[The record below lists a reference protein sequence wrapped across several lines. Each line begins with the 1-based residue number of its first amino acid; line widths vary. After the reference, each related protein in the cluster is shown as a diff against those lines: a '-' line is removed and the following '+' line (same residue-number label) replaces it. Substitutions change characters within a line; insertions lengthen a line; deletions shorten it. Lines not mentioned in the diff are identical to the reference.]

1 MRKNQNS
8 SFYHYCSILYNEDMK
23 EELDRTYF
31 MTLKEMSNY
40 YNVHPS
46 SLGKVIRYKK
56 CLKKIPN
63 TIFKRVYEP
72 VFLKVCN
79 EVKNPK
85 VDMFVEEIDTKPYEE
100 KENHSFKFFEAE
112 EQAEQSKKIEN
123 QQEVKVS
130 MLHDYTTTT
139 TLIDT
144 EFDNQMIINMNMKN
158 KKHKKSQN
166 QPANVNIKLVNDI
179 DNLFQ
184 QTQSIEQD
192 NNLEAT
198 HTETKHTE
206 EPQANQIEDNSI
218 QIEIISKNKPQNR
231 NNDLN
236 VELQYQTQSNS
247 IEEKHTEEPQAKQ
260 IEDNSKQIEIISK
273 NKPQNRNSDLNVE
286 LQTQSKYI
294 EKQMTNENSIQ
305 LKEEQT
311 NYSMI
316 NNFSFSNDLTDIDDT
331 LDIFSKKEN
340 DIKVEEKHLED
351 NSKLIE
357 INSKNKL
364 QNRNSDLNVELQTQ
378 SKYIEKQ
385 MTNENSIQLKEEQT
399 NYSMIKDFL
408 FSNDLTDI
416 DDTLDILSKKE
427 NRSKMNSN
435 TQNEFS
441 SYFFTDDIETIIDE
455 KKIEQRKQ
463 KQTQKENRSELDIFF
478 EECDV
483 TNKIDINDLST
494 DELDE
499 LDKSNLE
506 EFTPSFF

>member
-1 MRKNQNS
+1 MRKNKNS
-8 SFYHYCSILYNEDMK
+8 SFYHYCSILYGEDME

-72 VFLKVCN
+72 VFIKVCN

-112 EQAEQSKKIEN
+112 EEDKQIDN

-130 MLHDYTTTT
+130 MLNCDTTTT
-139 TLIDT
+139 TLIDN
-144 EFDNQMIINMNMKN
+144 EFDNQMIINMNMKSQ
-158 KKHKKSQN
+158 KHKKSQN

-192 NNLEAT
+192 NSLEATHTEAT

-206 EPQANQIEDNSI
+206 EPQAKQIEDNSI

-236 VELQYQTQSNS
+236 VELQYIEKQHTEEKQTEEKQTEEKQT
-247 IEEKHTEEPQAKQ
+247 EEKHT
-260 IEDNSKQIEIISK
+260 
-273 NKPQNRNSDLNVE
+273 
-286 LQTQSKYI
+286 
-294 EKQMTNENSIQ
+294 
-305 LKEEQT
+305 EEQT

-316 NNFSFSNDLTDIDDT
+316 NNFSFNNDLTDIDDK
-331 LDIFSKKEN
+331 LDILSKKEN
-340 DIKVEEKHLED
+340 DIKVEEK
-351 NSKLIE
+351 N
-357 INSKNKL
+357 
-364 QNRNSDLNVELQTQ
+364 
-378 SKYIEKQ
+378 
-385 MTNENSIQLKEEQT
+385 
-399 NYSMIKDFL
+399 
-408 FSNDLTDI
+408 I
-416 DDTLDILSKKE
+416 D
-427 NRSKMNSN
+427 

-441 SYFFTDDIETIIDE
+441 SYFFNDNIEDIIDE
-455 KKIEQRKQ
+455 KKIEQEKQ
-463 KQTQKENRSELDIFF
+463 KQTQQENRTELDIFF
-478 EECDV
+478 EECDI

>member
-1 MRKNQNS
+1 MRKNKNS
-8 SFYHYCSILYNEDMK
+8 SFYHYCSILYGEDME

-56 CLKKIPN
+56 FLKKIPN

-72 VFLKVCN
+72 VFIKVCN

-112 EQAEQSKKIEN
+112 EEDKQIDN

-130 MLHDYTTTT
+130 MLNGYTTTT
-139 TLIDT
+139 TLIDN
-144 EFDNQMIINMNMKN
+144 EFDNQMIINMNMKSQ
-158 KKHKKSQN
+158 KHKKSQN

-192 NNLEAT
+192 NSLEATHTEAT

-206 EPQANQIEDNSI
+206 EPQAKQIEDNSI

-236 VELQYQTQSNS
+236 VELQYIEKQHTEEKQTEEKQTEEKQT
-247 IEEKHTEEPQAKQ
+247 EEKHT
-260 IEDNSKQIEIISK
+260 
-273 NKPQNRNSDLNVE
+273 
-286 LQTQSKYI
+286 
-294 EKQMTNENSIQ
+294 
-305 LKEEQT
+305 EEQT

-316 NNFSFSNDLTDIDDT
+316 NNFSFNNDLTDIDDK
-331 LDIFSKKEN
+331 LDILSKKEN
-340 DIKVEEKHLED
+340 DIKVEEK
-351 NSKLIE
+351 N
-357 INSKNKL
+357 
-364 QNRNSDLNVELQTQ
+364 
-378 SKYIEKQ
+378 
-385 MTNENSIQLKEEQT
+385 
-399 NYSMIKDFL
+399 
-408 FSNDLTDI
+408 I
-416 DDTLDILSKKE
+416 D
-427 NRSKMNSN
+427 

-441 SYFFTDDIETIIDE
+441 SYFFNDEIEDYH
-455 KKIEQRKQ
+455 R
-463 KQTQKENRSELDIFF
+463 
-478 EECDV
+478 
-483 TNKIDINDLST
+483 
-494 DELDE
+494 
-499 LDKSNLE
+499 
-506 EFTPSFF
+506 

>member
-1 MRKNQNS
+1 MRKNKNS
-8 SFYHYCSILYNEDMK
+8 SFYHYCSILYGEDME

-72 VFLKVCN
+72 VFIKVCN

-112 EQAEQSKKIEN
+112 EEDKQIDN

-130 MLHDYTTTT
+130 MLNGDTTTT
-139 TLIDT
+139 TLIDN

-192 NNLEAT
+192 NNFEATHTEAT

-206 EPQANQIEDNSI
+206 EPQAKQIEDNSI

-236 VELQYQTQSNS
+236 VELQYIEKQHTEEKQTEEKQTEEKQT
-247 IEEKHTEEPQAKQ
+247 EEKHT
-260 IEDNSKQIEIISK
+260 
-273 NKPQNRNSDLNVE
+273 
-286 LQTQSKYI
+286 
-294 EKQMTNENSIQ
+294 
-305 LKEEQT
+305 EEQT

-316 NNFSFSNDLTDIDDT
+316 NNFSFNNDLTDIDDK
-331 LDIFSKKEN
+331 LDILSKKEN
-340 DIKVEEKHLED
+340 DIKVEEK
-351 NSKLIE
+351 N
-357 INSKNKL
+357 
-364 QNRNSDLNVELQTQ
+364 
-378 SKYIEKQ
+378 
-385 MTNENSIQLKEEQT
+385 
-399 NYSMIKDFL
+399 
-408 FSNDLTDI
+408 I
-416 DDTLDILSKKE
+416 D
-427 NRSKMNSN
+427 

-441 SYFFTDDIETIIDE
+441 SYFFNDNIETIIDE
-455 KKIEQRKQ
+455 KKIEKQ
-463 KQTQKENRSELDIFF
+463 KQTQKENRTELDIFF

>member
-1 MRKNQNS
+1 MRKNKNS
-8 SFYHYCSILYNEDMK
+8 SFYHYCSILYGEDME

-56 CLKKIPN
+56 FLKKIPN

-72 VFLKVCN
+72 VFIKVCN

-112 EQAEQSKKIEN
+112 EEDKQIDN

-130 MLHDYTTTT
+130 MLNGYTTTT
-139 TLIDT
+139 TLIDN
-144 EFDNQMIINMNMKN
+144 EFDNQMIINMNMKSQ
-158 KKHKKSQN
+158 KHKKSQN

-192 NNLEAT
+192 NSLEATHTEAT

-206 EPQANQIEDNSI
+206 EPQAKQIEDNSI

-236 VELQYQTQSNS
+236 VELQYIEKQHTEEKQTEEKQTEEKQT
-247 IEEKHTEEPQAKQ
+247 EEKHT
-260 IEDNSKQIEIISK
+260 
-273 NKPQNRNSDLNVE
+273 
-286 LQTQSKYI
+286 
-294 EKQMTNENSIQ
+294 
-305 LKEEQT
+305 EEQT

-316 NNFSFSNDLTDIDDT
+316 NNFSFNNDLTDIDDK
-331 LDIFSKKEN
+331 LDILSKKEN
-340 DIKVEEKHLED
+340 DIKVEEK
-351 NSKLIE
+351 N
-357 INSKNKL
+357 
-364 QNRNSDLNVELQTQ
+364 
-378 SKYIEKQ
+378 
-385 MTNENSIQLKEEQT
+385 
-399 NYSMIKDFL
+399 
-408 FSNDLTDI
+408 I
-416 DDTLDILSKKE
+416 D
-427 NRSKMNSN
+427 

-441 SYFFTDDIETIIDE
+441 SYFFNDEIETIIDE
-455 KKIEQRKQ
+455 KKIEKQ
-463 KQTQKENRSELDIFF
+463 KQTQKENRTELDIFF

>member
-1 MRKNQNS
+1 M
-8 SFYHYCSILYNEDMK
+8 
-23 EELDRTYF
+23 
-31 MTLKEMSNY
+31 
-40 YNVHPS
+40 
-46 SLGKVIRYKK
+46 
-56 CLKKIPN
+56 
-63 TIFKRVYEP
+63 
-72 VFLKVCN
+72 
-79 EVKNPK
+79 
-85 VDMFVEEIDTKPYEE
+85 
-100 KENHSFKFFEAE
+100 
-112 EQAEQSKKIEN
+112 
-123 QQEVKVS
+123 
-130 MLHDYTTTT
+130 
-139 TLIDT
+139 
-144 EFDNQMIINMNMKN
+144 
-158 KKHKKSQN
+158 
-166 QPANVNIKLVNDI
+166 
-179 DNLFQ
+179 
-184 QTQSIEQD
+184 
-192 NNLEAT
+192 
-198 HTETKHTE
+198 
-206 EPQANQIEDNSI
+206 
-218 QIEIISKNKPQNR
+218 
-231 NNDLN
+231 
-236 VELQYQTQSNS
+236 
-247 IEEKHTEEPQAKQ
+247 
-260 IEDNSKQIEIISK
+260 
-273 NKPQNRNSDLNVE
+273 
-286 LQTQSKYI
+286 
-294 EKQMTNENSIQ
+294 NENSIQ

-455 KKIEQRKQ
+455 KKIEQEKQ

>member
-8 SFYHYCSILYNEDMK
+8 SFYHYCSILYGEDME

-72 VFLKVCN
+72 VFIKVCN

-112 EQAEQSKKIEN
+112 EEDKKIEN

-130 MLHDYTTTT
+130 MLNYDTTTT

-192 NNLEAT
+192 NSFEAT
-198 HTETKHTE
+198 HTEATQTE
-206 EPQANQIEDNSI
+206 
-218 QIEIISKNKPQNR
+218 
-231 NNDLN
+231 
-236 VELQYQTQSNS
+236 T
-247 IEEKHTEEPQAKQ
+247 KHTEEPQAKQ
-260 IEDNSKQIEIISK
+260 IEDNSKQIEINSK

-286 LQTQSKYI
+286 LQYI
-294 EKQMTNENSIQ
+294 EKQHTEEKQ
-305 LKEEQT
+305 TEEKQTEEKQTEEKHTEEQT

-316 NNFSFSNDLTDIDDT
+316 NNFSFNNDLTDIDDK
-331 LDIFSKKEN
+331 LDILSKKEN
-340 DIKVEEKHLED
+340 DIKVEEK
-351 NSKLIE
+351 N
-357 INSKNKL
+357 
-364 QNRNSDLNVELQTQ
+364 
-378 SKYIEKQ
+378 
-385 MTNENSIQLKEEQT
+385 
-399 NYSMIKDFL
+399 
-408 FSNDLTDI
+408 I
-416 DDTLDILSKKE
+416 D
-427 NRSKMNSN
+427 

-441 SYFFTDDIETIIDE
+441 SYFFNDEIETIIDE
-455 KKIEQRKQ
+455 KKIEKQ
-463 KQTQKENRSELDIFF
+463 KQTQKENRTELDIFF

>member
-1 MRKNQNS
+1 MRKNKNS
-8 SFYHYCSILYNEDMK
+8 SFYHYCSILYGEDME

-56 CLKKIPN
+56 FLKKIPN

-72 VFLKVCN
+72 VFIKVCN

-112 EQAEQSKKIEN
+112 EEDKQIDN

-130 MLHDYTTTT
+130 MLNGYTTTT
-139 TLIDT
+139 TLIDN
-144 EFDNQMIINMNMKN
+144 EFDNQMIINMNMKSQ
-158 KKHKKSQN
+158 KHKKSQN

-192 NNLEAT
+192 NSLEATHTEAT

-206 EPQANQIEDNSI
+206 EPQAKQIEDNSI

-236 VELQYQTQSNS
+236 VELQYIEKQHTEEKQTEEKQTEEKQT
-247 IEEKHTEEPQAKQ
+247 EEKHT
-260 IEDNSKQIEIISK
+260 
-273 NKPQNRNSDLNVE
+273 
-286 LQTQSKYI
+286 
-294 EKQMTNENSIQ
+294 
-305 LKEEQT
+305 EEQT

-316 NNFSFSNDLTDIDDT
+316 NNFSFNNDLTDIDDK
-331 LDIFSKKEN
+331 LDILSKKEN
-340 DIKVEEKHLED
+340 DIKVEEK
-351 NSKLIE
+351 N
-357 INSKNKL
+357 
-364 QNRNSDLNVELQTQ
+364 
-378 SKYIEKQ
+378 
-385 MTNENSIQLKEEQT
+385 
-399 NYSMIKDFL
+399 
-408 FSNDLTDI
+408 I
-416 DDTLDILSKKE
+416 D
-427 NRSKMNSN
+427 

-441 SYFFTDDIETIIDE
+441 SYFFNDEIEDIIDE
-455 KKIEQRKQ
+455 KKIEQEKQ
-463 KQTQKENRSELDIFF
+463 KQTQQENRTELDIFF
-478 EECDV
+478 EECDI

>member
-1 MRKNQNS
+1 
-8 SFYHYCSILYNEDMK
+8 MK

-112 EQAEQSKKIEN
+112 EEDKKIEN

-130 MLHDYTTTT
+130 MLNDYTTTT

-198 HTETKHTE
+198 QKHTETKHTE
-206 EPQANQIEDNSI
+206 EPQAKQIEDNSI

-236 VELQYQTQSNS
+236 VELQYIEKQHTEEKQTEEKQTEEKQT
-247 IEEKHTEEPQAKQ
+247 EEKHT
-260 IEDNSKQIEIISK
+260 
-273 NKPQNRNSDLNVE
+273 
-286 LQTQSKYI
+286 
-294 EKQMTNENSIQ
+294 
-305 LKEEQT
+305 EEQT

-316 NNFSFSNDLTDIDDT
+316 NNFSFNNDLTDIDDK
-331 LDIFSKKEN
+331 LDILSKKEN
-340 DIKVEEKHLED
+340 DIKVEEKNID
-351 NSKLIE
+351 T
-357 INSKNKL
+357 KNKL
-364 QNRNSDLNVELQTQ
+364 QNRNKNVELQTQ
-378 SKYIEKQ
+378 
-385 MTNENSIQLKEEQT
+385 
-399 NYSMIKDFL
+399 
-408 FSNDLTDI
+408 
-416 DDTLDILSKKE
+416 
-427 NRSKMNSN
+427 
-435 TQNEFS
+435 
-441 SYFFTDDIETIIDE
+441 
-455 KKIEQRKQ
+455 
-463 KQTQKENRSELDIFF
+463 
-478 EECDV
+478 
-483 TNKIDINDLST
+483 
-494 DELDE
+494 
-499 LDKSNLE
+499 
-506 EFTPSFF
+506 

>member
-1 MRKNQNS
+1 MRKNKNS
-8 SFYHYCSILYNEDMK
+8 SFYHYCSILYGEDME

-112 EQAEQSKKIEN
+112 EEDKKIEN

-130 MLHDYTTTT
+130 MLNGYTTTT
-139 TLIDT
+139 TLIDN
-144 EFDNQMIINMNMKN
+144 EFDNQMIINMNMKSQ
-158 KKHKKSQN
+158 KHKKSQN

-192 NNLEAT
+192 NNFEAT
-198 HTETKHTE
+198 HTEATQTE
-206 EPQANQIEDNSI
+206 A
-218 QIEIISKNKPQNR
+218 
-231 NNDLN
+231 
-236 VELQYQTQSNS
+236 
-247 IEEKHTEEPQAKQ
+247 KHTEEPQAKQ
-260 IEDNSKQIEIISK
+260 IEDNSKQIEINSK

-286 LQTQSKYI
+286 LQYI
-294 EKQMTNENSIQ
+294 EKQHTEEKQ
-305 LKEEQT
+305 TEEKQTEEKQTEEKHTEEQT

-316 NNFSFSNDLTDIDDT
+316 NNFSFNNDLTDIDDK
-331 LDIFSKKEN
+331 LDILSKKEN
-340 DIKVEEKHLED
+340 DIKVEEK
-351 NSKLIE
+351 N
-357 INSKNKL
+357 
-364 QNRNSDLNVELQTQ
+364 
-378 SKYIEKQ
+378 
-385 MTNENSIQLKEEQT
+385 
-399 NYSMIKDFL
+399 
-408 FSNDLTDI
+408 I
-416 DDTLDILSKKE
+416 D
-427 NRSKMNSN
+427 

-441 SYFFTDDIETIIDE
+441 SYFFNDEIETIIDE
-455 KKIEQRKQ
+455 KKIEKQ
-463 KQTQKENRSELDIFF
+463 KQTQKENRTELDIFF

>member
-1 MRKNQNS
+1 MRKNKNS
-8 SFYHYCSILYNEDMK
+8 SFYHYCSILYGEDME

-56 CLKKIPN
+56 FLKKIPN

-72 VFLKVCN
+72 VFIKVCN

-112 EQAEQSKKIEN
+112 EEDKQIDN

-130 MLHDYTTTT
+130 MLNGYTTTT
-139 TLIDT
+139 TLIDN
-144 EFDNQMIINMNMKN
+144 EFDNQMIINMNMKSQ
-158 KKHKKSQN
+158 KHKKSQN

-192 NNLEAT
+192 NSLEATHTEAT

-206 EPQANQIEDNSI
+206 EPQAKQIEDNSI

-236 VELQYQTQSNS
+236 VELQYIEKQHTEEKQTEEKQTEEKQT
-247 IEEKHTEEPQAKQ
+247 EEKHT
-260 IEDNSKQIEIISK
+260 
-273 NKPQNRNSDLNVE
+273 
-286 LQTQSKYI
+286 
-294 EKQMTNENSIQ
+294 
-305 LKEEQT
+305 EEQT

-316 NNFSFSNDLTDIDDT
+316 NNFSFNNDLTDIDDK
-331 LDIFSKKEN
+331 LDILSKKEN
-340 DIKVEEKHLED
+340 DIKVEEK
-351 NSKLIE
+351 N
-357 INSKNKL
+357 
-364 QNRNSDLNVELQTQ
+364 
-378 SKYIEKQ
+378 
-385 MTNENSIQLKEEQT
+385 
-399 NYSMIKDFL
+399 
-408 FSNDLTDI
+408 I
-416 DDTLDILSKKE
+416 D
-427 NRSKMNSN
+427 

-441 SYFFTDDIETIIDE
+441 SYFFNDNIEDIIDE
-455 KKIEQRKQ
+455 KKIEQEKQ
-463 KQTQKENRSELDIFF
+463 KQTQQENRTELDIFF
-478 EECDV
+478 EECDI

>member
-1 MRKNQNS
+1 MRKNKNS
-8 SFYHYCSILYNEDMK
+8 SFYHYCSILYGEDME

-79 EVKNPK
+79 KVKNPK

-100 KENHSFKFFEAE
+100 KEDKED
-112 EQAEQSKKIEN
+112 

-130 MLHDYTTTT
+130 MLNGYTTTT
-139 TLIDT
+139 TLIDN
-144 EFDNQMIINMNMKN
+144 EFDNQMIINMNMKSQ
-158 KKHKKSQN
+158 KHKKSQN

-192 NNLEAT
+192 NSLEATHTEAT

-206 EPQANQIEDNSI
+206 EPQAKQIEDNSI

-236 VELQYQTQSNS
+236 VELQYIEKQHTEEKQTEEKQTEEKQT
-247 IEEKHTEEPQAKQ
+247 EEKHT
-260 IEDNSKQIEIISK
+260 
-273 NKPQNRNSDLNVE
+273 
-286 LQTQSKYI
+286 
-294 EKQMTNENSIQ
+294 
-305 LKEEQT
+305 EEQT

-316 NNFSFSNDLTDIDDT
+316 NNFSFNNDLTDIDDK
-331 LDIFSKKEN
+331 LDILSKKEN
-340 DIKVEEKHLED
+340 DIKVEEK
-351 NSKLIE
+351 N
-357 INSKNKL
+357 
-364 QNRNSDLNVELQTQ
+364 
-378 SKYIEKQ
+378 
-385 MTNENSIQLKEEQT
+385 
-399 NYSMIKDFL
+399 
-408 FSNDLTDI
+408 I
-416 DDTLDILSKKE
+416 D
-427 NRSKMNSN
+427 

-441 SYFFTDDIETIIDE
+441 SYFFNDNIEDIIDE
-455 KKIEQRKQ
+455 KKIEQEKQ
-463 KQTQKENRSELDIFF
+463 KQTQQENRTELDIFF
-478 EECDV
+478 EECDI